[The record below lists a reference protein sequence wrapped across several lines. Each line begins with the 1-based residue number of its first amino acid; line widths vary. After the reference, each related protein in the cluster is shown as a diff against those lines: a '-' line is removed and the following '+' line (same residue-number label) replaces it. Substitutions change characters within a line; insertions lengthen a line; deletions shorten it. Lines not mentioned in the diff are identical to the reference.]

1 MNPSVILVETGKEH
15 PPEVTRVLEANG
27 FKVLPC
33 RSIFDLEKL
42 CHEDD
47 LGVVIVDL
55 DDPLMNN
62 RLLREVKRKHPALHI
77 IGISSHLFHPDL
89 KEAIASHIY
98 ACLCEPVDPEQLIYL
113 VKGILCTATSSK

>member
-1 MNPSVILVETGKEH
+1 LNPSVILVETGKGH
-15 PPEVTRVLEANG
+15 PPEVTKILEANG
-27 FKVLPC
+27 FQVLPC

-42 CHEDD
+42 CQEDD
-47 LGVVIVDL
+47 HCAVILNL

-62 RLLREVKRKHPALHI
+62 RVLKEMKRKRPALQI

-89 KEAIASHIY
+89 KEAIGSHIY

-113 VKGILCTATSSK
+113 VKGIFCTATSCE